1 MYYIGENT
9 IDLII
14 KLIDEIEEK
23 KEIINADYKKLKQYS
38 KIKNML
44 DKTSNYENISK
55 EDYGNVI
62 SNIKSLNIHKYY
74 GRINDNEIST
84 FFCDLIDLEDENS
97 NITNIYTYKQKITDI
112 SLFTIPIVN
121 ETNSIYM
128 DNNYVNTYISVY
140 SKYDYLIKLKDVMAK
155 YNKLKKLIDSKNIKN
170 SEREKYKYQ
179 LKECSI
185 QMRTLKNIILDFY
198 KENPDI
204 ENYIKSNIKT
214 KGKITWIDMIKY
226 SVVYFEKIYIPN
238 TLKQLY
244 EELKI
249 KNEKSI
255 NYGNTINNC
264 LIVKTENIG
273 NDILDTSTF
282 FKEGYILKYIDSIYP
297 GLREER
303 ELAHE

>member
-1 MYYIGENT
+1 MKIVVLQIYIH
-9 IDLII
+9 I
-14 KLIDEIEEK
+14 
-23 KEIINADYKKLKQYS
+23 
-38 KIKNML
+38 
-44 DKTSNYENISK
+44 
-55 EDYGNVI
+55 
-62 SNIKSLNIHKYY
+62 
-74 GRINDNEIST
+74 
-84 FFCDLIDLEDENS
+84 
-97 NITNIYTYKQKITDI
+97 ITDI

-155 YNKLKKLIDSKNIKN
+155 YNKLKNLIDSKNIKN

-297 GLREER
+297 GLREELISSLKMNDI
-303 ELAHE
+303 EKINYLESIIVNTIYLDDNDYSDETLSKIKCL